1 MARVTALEALQATFR
16 EASSAYVVEFKALTA
31 KYHAQYEELWNKR
44 TEIVKGT
51 TEAPGANPEAVA
63 AAPKGIEGFWLSA
76 LQNGRRTG
84 ATIEEHDEPVLKF
97 LSDVRLSYLDDF
109 AGFKLSFVFE
119 TNPYFTNAQ
128 LEKTFHI
135 PFMLGGGR
143 LGSDPTIDKIV
154 GCDINWLPGK
164 NVTEKEVKKTQKKK
178 GKKVTTTKIVRAGRG
193 WRLVLS
199 RCYRVLT
206 SRSPAVRF
214 RFHPHPPLPSILPP
228 RACAPAGARRL
239 LFPLLWHAEHER

>member
-16 EASSAYVVEFKALTA
+16 DASASYVVEYKALTA
-31 KYHAQYEELWNKR
+31 KFHAQYEALWQKRAEL
-44 TEIVKGT
+44 VSGAA
-51 TEAPGANPEAVA
+51 EAPGADAAAVA
-63 AAPKGIEGFWLSA
+63 AAPKGIEGFWLQA

-97 LSDVRLSYLDDF
+97 LSDVRLSYLEDF
-109 AGFKLSFVFE
+109 AGFKLAFVFAP
-119 TNPYFTNAQ
+119 NPYFTNAQ

-178 GKKVTTTKIVRAGRG
+178 GKKVTTTKTVSWRARLARLRG
-193 WRLVLS
+193 AGCAQGARL
-199 RCYRVLT
+199 
-206 SRSPAVRF
+206 
-214 RFHPHPPLPSILPP
+214 
-228 RACAPAGARRL
+228 GARRML
-239 LFPLLWHAEHER
+239 RAAHARACR